1 MQRTP
6 FVSIII
12 PVYNVEEYLCAC
24 LDSVIEQ
31 VYKDWECIC
40 VDDGSMD
47 SSGEI
52 LDDYSNKD
60 PRFIVIHQK
69 NSGVSAARNA
79 GLASA
84 NGKWACFV
92 DSDDWVGVDYLQH
105 LVENISEEV
114 DYVISGNESILD
126 GKIIRR
132 SVPSTK
138 SIFALDAS
146 GAEPMADL
154 MEQNLPYG
162 PSNKLFRLD
171 ILKEH
176 DISFPLNI
184 SYGEDLIFNF
194 IYLKYVRKVATV
206 PVSDYYYRQEN
217 GDSLSHKVR
226 PDRFDNDYSQWCLRR
241 DFLVSHNLWTKR
253 IQNYMYGHLWFFVY
267 DGLFENSADRTYSY
281 IKKILSIPE
290 IDELGCRAN
299 SYNTS
304 RWIKFLILHR
314 MSIFFYFLFKFK
326 KIYDEN

>member
-12 PVYNVEEYLCAC
+12 PVYNVEKYIRTC

-60 PRFIVIHQK
+60 PRFIVLHQK
-69 NSGVSAARNA
+69 NAGVSAARNA

-84 NGKWACFV
+84 NGKWVCFV

-105 LVENISEEV
+105 LVENIPEEV

-126 GKIIRR
+126 GKIIGR
-132 SVPSTK
+132 SVPSAK
-138 SIFALDAS
+138 SIFTLDAS

-162 PSNKLFRLD
+162 PTNKLFRLD

-176 DISFPLNI
+176 DISFPLNT

-194 IYLKYVRKVATV
+194 SYLKYVRKVATV
-206 PVSDYYYRQEN
+206 PVSDYYYRQEI

-226 PDRFDNDYSQWCLRR
+226 PDRFDNDYHQWCIRR
-241 DFLVSHNLWTKR
+241 DFLVSREMWTAR
-253 IQNYMYGHLWFFVY
+253 IQRYMYQHLWFFIY
-267 DGLFENSADRTYSY
+267 DGLFEAKANRTYSY
-281 IKKILSIPE
+281 INRILSIQE
-290 IDELGCRAN
+290 IDILN
-299 SYNTS
+299 QYSFIYNTP
-304 RWIKFLILHR
+304 RWIRWLILHR
-314 MSIFFYFLFKFK
+314 QNLVFFIILKFLSFNKCK
-326 KIYDEN
+326 